1 MAILRNTMED
11 SSNEVCSVCSKP
23 VAGGFTVQES
33 ESRDGEQFIIEIA
46 DTPDRDFNDCDA
58 CNTRVHFRCSKHPK
72 TGYCDRCFEK
82 YGLEDYTDPWP
93 WSQVGK

>member
-1 MAILRNTMED
+1 MAILRNTMKD
-11 SSNEVCSVCSKP
+11 IANEVCSVCGKP

-33 ESRDGEQFIIEIA
+33 ELKDGEQIIIEIA

-93 WSQVGK
+93 WSQVRK